1 MHDLGSD
8 LLLSLTACP
17 NRDAPVGGVV
27 IYDAS
32 DSGLFPAHAIVLG
45 VGVQSPQAALAVV
58 RDIRRHEAVALVVRL
73 PFDVDD
79 DLLAAID
86 GMKMTLVGLAPGATW
101 HQLTTLLGVALAD
114 PSDDGMS
121 PDTIGGFA
129 SGDLF
134 GLANAICELIDAPVT
149 IEDRNA
155 NVLAF
160 SDRQD
165 EADHIRIETILDR
178 RVPEI
183 YSREDE
189 TRGAARAIRQAARP
203 VFLQAID
210 IGDGREA
217 LPRVAVAIRA
227 GDEFLGTIWAV
238 VREPL
243 SPEEDQLLL
252 DASRLVALHMLQL
265 RAGADAAQRLRTDL
279 VATALDGGTESTAAL
294 VRLDLAE
301 HPLVVVALGAQAQR
315 RAGASEDPYALARQ
329 AAESQRAAAAFALHM
344 AATCA
349 GSVVALVNGV
359 IYAIVPAVRQQDAE
373 INIELACRR
382 FLKHRLGQPPMVAGI
397 GRVAQTVSELVWSR
411 NDAERTVRV
420 LRSMDAGR
428 QVAQSADVEVE
439 SLLLEIRDVALAWG
453 RGPSGPY
460 ALLLEHD
467 RTRNGSLIETLRAW
481 LDTNGDTTLSAAAT
495 HVHPNTFRYRLR
507 RVSEVG
513 GFELDDPVA
522 RFGLLLQLKIF
533 RPEVYGITPPERPT
547 HFG

>member
-1 MHDLGSD
+1 MTGSTSSATRLGRAEDGATAGRRGRPTLQRVMHDLGSD

-227 GDEFLGTIWAV
+227 ETCSGWPM
-238 VREPL
+238 R
-243 SPEEDQLLL
+243 S
-252 DASRLVALHMLQL
+252 AS
-265 RAGADAAQRLRTDL
+265 
-279 VATALDGGTESTAAL
+279 
-294 VRLDLAE
+294 
-301 HPLVVVALGAQAQR
+301 
-315 RAGASEDPYALARQ
+315 
-329 AAESQRAAAAFALHM
+329 
-344 AATCA
+344 
-349 GSVVALVNGV
+349 
-359 IYAIVPAVRQQDAE
+359 
-373 INIELACRR
+373 
-382 FLKHRLGQPPMVAGI
+382 
-397 GRVAQTVSELVWSR
+397 
-411 NDAERTVRV
+411 
-420 LRSMDAGR
+420 
-428 QVAQSADVEVE
+428 
-439 SLLLEIRDVALAWG
+439 
-453 RGPSGPY
+453 
-460 ALLLEHD
+460 
-467 RTRNGSLIETLRAW
+467 
-481 LDTNGDTTLSAAAT
+481 
-495 HVHPNTFRYRLR
+495 
-507 RVSEVG
+507 
-513 GFELDDPVA
+513 
-522 RFGLLLQLKIF
+522 
-533 RPEVYGITPPERPT
+533 
-547 HFG
+547 